1 MSAGNI
7 ILTGMP
13 GSGKSTVG
21 VIFAKELCMDFI
33 DTDVLIQLGE
43 GMALQDVYDRYGA
56 AGFLE
61 VEARYVAA
69 LSVARTVIAPGGSVV
84 LNDSLMAKLK
94 ASGIV
99 VFLDVPIGVI
109 IPRIDLL
116 SRGTVRKPGETLE
129 DVWSVREP
137 LYRRYADI
145 TVECGTMDQREI
157 AREIAGKTGMGID
170 DCKKL

>member
-1 MSAGNI
+1 MTGGNI

-21 VIFAKELCMDFI
+21 VILAKELCMDFV

-56 AGFLE
+56 DGFLD
-61 VEARYVAA
+61 VEERYVGG
-69 LSVARTVIAPGGSVV
+69 LTVSRTVIAPGGSVV
-84 LNDSLMAKLK
+84 LNDSLMENLK

-109 IPRIDLL
+109 TPRIDLL

-129 DVWSVREP
+129 DVWRVREP

-145 TVECGTMDQREI
+145 TVECGAMDQREI
-157 AREIAGKTGMGID
+157 ARSIAGKAGIR
-170 DCKKL
+170 

>member
-21 VIFAKELCMDFI
+21 VILAKELCMDFV

-56 AGFLE
+56 DGFLD
-61 VEARYVAA
+61 VEERYVNG

-84 LNDSLMAKLK
+84 LNDSLMGKLK

-99 VFLDVPIGVI
+99 VFLDVPIGTI

-129 DVWSVREP
+129 DVWRVREP
-137 LYRRYADI
+137 LYRKYADM
-145 TVECGTMDQREI
+145 TVECGMIDQREI
-157 AREIAGKTGMGID
+157 ARVIAGTVGMGING
-170 DCKKL
+170 CEER